1 MCRPDRYNEP
11 QRKLL
16 SYPDLVTLLAVQTTR
31 RGSLSITTTSEDS
44 RLVRQAFLA
53 IVEFCNC
60 PVFSVSSIRRARKLS
75 GISCRQRSW
84 TKTVENDP
92 NRPFARRPSCRR

>member
-16 SYPDLVTLLAVQTTR
+16 SSPDLVTLLAVQTTR

-44 RLVRQAFLA
+44 RLVRQAFLVLQLSRLFGQQHPQGTEA
-53 IVEFCNC
+53 IGD
-60 PVFSVSSIRRARKLS
+60 KL
-75 GISCRQRSW
+75 
-84 TKTVENDP
+84 
-92 NRPFARRPSCRR
+92 PSAELDQDG